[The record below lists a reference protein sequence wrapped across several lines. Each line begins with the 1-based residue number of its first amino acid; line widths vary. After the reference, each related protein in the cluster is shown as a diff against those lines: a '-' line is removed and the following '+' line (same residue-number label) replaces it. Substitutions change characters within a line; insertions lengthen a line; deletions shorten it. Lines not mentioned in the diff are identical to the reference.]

1 MTTMSGTPAYVQVAE
16 DLRSKIADGELP
28 PGAQLPSNAQLR
40 EIYSVSNTVIRDAMN
55 QLRRDGLVIGQ
66 QGKGVFVRST
76 SAEPPTPDRALDGLA
91 EAFTTAV
98 AVIQSQPDGRQ
109 AFRAATDLLASLR
122 TAIRDAR
129 QLRATLALRIT
140 EDEKLSLAGLADR
153 LSVSRGR
160 AQQLTEAAKTV
171 RAKGEESR

>member
-76 SAEPPTPDRALDGLA
+76 SAEPSTPDRALDRLA
-91 EAFTTAV
+91 EDFTAAV
-98 AVIQSQPDGRQ
+98 AVIESQPDGRQ
-109 AFRAATDLLASLR
+109 AFQAAAHLLASLR

-129 QLRATLALRIT
+129 QLRASLALRIT

-153 LSVSRGR
+153 FSMSRGH
-160 AQQLTEAAKTV
+160 AQQLTEDAKAV
-171 RAKGEESR
+171 CVEGEESR